1 MRYIQ
6 RINTNHMDPLGT
18 CDLKAVIYSMFNQVF
33 SPHTSLFFTIP
44 FVVTTQI
51 FSHGW
56 TSKEF
61 VPSDSGSVWINI
73 CIKEKLYKF
82 LGNKFYAKF
91 YSIFL
96 NDSSTHQV
104 QVKVVQWPENTGG
117 FLMPTFALLPH
128 GLYGE
133 HSSGWQ
139 TLLWA
144 PSGAL
149 PQCRGSEHFYF
160 VDQ

>member
-1 MRYIQ
+1 
-6 RINTNHMDPLGT
+6 MDPLGT
-18 CDLKAVIYSMFNQVF
+18 CELKAVIYSMFNQVF

-117 FLMPTFALLPH
+117 FLMPTFAAPTTR
-128 GLYGE
+128 
-133 HSSGWQ
+133 S
-139 TLLWA
+139 LWRTFLRLTDSALSPIRCFA
-144 PSGAL
+144 PVQGVRAFL
-149 PQCRGSEHFYF
+149 FRGPVKYL
-160 VDQ
+160 